1 MHLSAKMH
9 FALYTNTSDGSAHS
23 KLSIWYVMEPGLWL
37 SLHADNKGCLHTEV
51 TVVVSVAPGVN
62 D

>member
-1 MHLSAKMH
+1 MH